1 MRCGYLDCFSGV
13 AGNMI
18 LGALLDAGL
27 PVQVLNDTVAR
38 LGLEGVTLKVERVAR
53 GGLAAT
59 HVVVDTGSQVGRHHR
74 HLPEILQMIA
84 GAQLPARV
92 ADRATRIFRRLA
104 EAEAGVHGIDVD
116 QVHFHEVG
124 AADAI
129 VDIVGACTGFE
140 TLGLERLFS
149 SPIPTGSGTVT
160 CAHGILPVPAPA
172 TAALLRGVPL
182 ASSDE
187 VGELTTPTGA
197 AIVTTLAEQFGPLP
211 GMTIRAIGY
220 GAGTRENRA
229 RPNVLRLIVGDL
241 PENDSRPDM
250 EHDQVVVL
258 ETQVDD
264 VPAQILAFT
273 TQRLLD
279 AGALDAFLVPI
290 IMKKGRPG
298 HLLTVLARPQDVPIL
313 EDVLFAETGTLGVR
327 RQEGLRSKL
336 GRRHVTVSTRFGPI
350 RVKLGLRGQRVV
362 QVWPEYE
369 DCAAAADATGASLRD
384 VQAAALDAWMREHG
398 GRNERTD

>member
-13 AGNMI
+13 AGNMV
-18 LGALLDAGL
+18 LGALIDAGL
-27 PVQVLNDTVAR
+27 PVHVLNDTVAQ
-38 LGLEGVTLKVERVAR
+38 LGLEGVTVKVERVSR

-59 HVVVDTGSQVGRHHR
+59 HVAVDAGSHSGHHHR
-74 HLPEILQMIA
+74 HLPEILGMITA
-84 GAQLPARV
+84 AQLPSRV

-104 EAEAGVHGIDVD
+104 EAEAGVHGIDID
-116 QVHFHEVG
+116 EVHFHEVG

-129 VDIVGACTGFE
+129 VDIVGACMGFE
-140 TLGLERLFS
+140 ALGLERLFS

-160 CAHGILPVPAPA
+160 CAHGVLPVPAPA

-182 ASSDE
+182 APSDE

-241 PENDSRPDM
+241 PESVSQPDL

-298 HLLTVLARPQDVPIL
+298 HLLTVLARPQDVPTL
-313 EDVLFAETGTLGVR
+313 EDVLFAETGTLGIR
-327 RQEGLRSKL
+327 QQEGLRSKL
-336 GRRHVTVSTRFGPI
+336 GRRHVTVNTRFGPI
-350 RVKLGLRGQRVV
+350 RVKLGLRGPRVV
-362 QVWPEYE
+362 RVSPEYE
-369 DCAAAADATGASLRD
+369 DCAAAARATGASLRD

-398 GRNERTD
+398 GRGDRTD